1 MFRCKKCGSEKYK
14 LIEKGTA
21 TGLHCADCGF
31 WHKWVAKKELYR
43 YQGLQETKELT
54 TAEKLLWL
62 VANGATIDDYSI
74 KGDTQTF
81 IITTEDKAFPFLEID
96 NLVDQQ
102 TLIGAINAAYDW
114 AKNLKHKRN

>member
-14 LIEKGTA
+14 LTEKGTA
-21 TGLHCADCGF
+21 TGLYCADCGF